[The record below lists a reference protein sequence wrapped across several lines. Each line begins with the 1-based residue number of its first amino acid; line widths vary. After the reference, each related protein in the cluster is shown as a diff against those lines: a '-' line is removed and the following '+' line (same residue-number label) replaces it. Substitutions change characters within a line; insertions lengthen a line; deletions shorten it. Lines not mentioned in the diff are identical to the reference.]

1 MSEEQCPIL
10 ITATLRSPETAVQL
24 EMDLSFLQDRIYF
37 EKDDPS
43 LDETVEIRILCPSHD
58 VAYDVMQLLD
68 ETYVPDDDQEDFP

>member
-1 MSEEQCPIL
+1 
-10 ITATLRSPETAVQL
+10 
-24 EMDLSFLQDRIYF
+24 MDLSFLQDRIYF